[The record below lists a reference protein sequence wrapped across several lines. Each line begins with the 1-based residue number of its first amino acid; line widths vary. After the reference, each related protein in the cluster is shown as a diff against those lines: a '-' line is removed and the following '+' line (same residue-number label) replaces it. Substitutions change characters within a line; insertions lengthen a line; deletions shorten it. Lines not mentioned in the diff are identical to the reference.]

1 MRIAKRNP
9 MFRARTTSLNMTN
22 DKMISNAIS
31 HSTLFKKPNNW
42 LPNSSHTTSGD
53 ALVLYLT
60 QVSNRLIP
68 HIKPIHIN
76 EQVIGIAV

>member
-1 MRIAKRNP
+1 
-9 MFRARTTSLNMTN
+9 MTK
-22 DKMISNAIS
+22 DRMMSNANS

-42 LPNSSHTTSGD
+42 LPKSSHTISGD

-68 HIKPIHIN
+68 HIKPIHIK
-76 EQVIGIAV
+76 EQVIGITV